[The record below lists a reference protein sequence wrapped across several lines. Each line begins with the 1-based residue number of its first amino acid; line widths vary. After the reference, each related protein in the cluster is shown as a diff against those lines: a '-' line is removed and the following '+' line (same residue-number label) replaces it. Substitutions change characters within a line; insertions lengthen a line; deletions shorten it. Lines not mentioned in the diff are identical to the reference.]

1 MHSAIF
7 VVLIPQPGGFHSLIG
22 SQNKAANNH
31 EDKRPLTLEDAL
43 LDELR
48 WRRTGLKMLLDRVA
62 THSIGKLALV
72 ALECRSSR
80 GLGQDVA
87 LDQLILL
94 RSRSNCFVQ

>member
-22 SQNKAANNH
+22 SQNKAANNRK
-31 EDKRPLTLEDAL
+31 DKRPLTLEDAL

-48 WRRTGLKMLLDRVA
+48 RRRTGLEVLLDRVA
-62 THSIGKLALV
+62 THSIGELALV
-72 ALECRSSR
+72 ALECRRSR
-80 GLGQDVA
+80 GLGQYVA